1 MPLEPLWVRASR
13 RNSGVAGQRENRRG
27 RAGFRAAISEDVL
40 PRIRAFAP
48 DLLLIS
54 AGFDGADG
62 DDGNAQVR
70 RACSL
75 AACSRFFSRCLFYSL
90 LSLLPHYSLL
100 CFAMLCF
107 ASLSYPTLL

>member
-13 RNSGVAGQRENRRG
+13 RNSGAAGQRENRRG

-48 DLLLIS
+48 DLLLLS

-62 DDGNAQVR
+62 DDGNAQVVNR
-70 RACSL
+70 PSPDPDPHPHPDPDPRACRVRVRVAL
-75 AACSRFFSRCLFYSL
+75 
-90 LSLLPHYSLL
+90 
-100 CFAMLCF
+100 AMLLY
-107 ASLSYPTLL
+107 STL